1 MRGWHGWRRCGV
13 HSWAVLPSGRQ
24 VALASAPSSARRLST
39 AAGLAPLL
47 PAPSQYDI
55 LSRVDEIPTERV
67 RNFSIISHVDHGK
80 STLAD
85 RMLEMTGAVVPGEQM
100 AQSLDSLEV
109 ERARGVAQRSRGRSL
124 PSPAEA
130 LCAA

>member
-1 MRGWHGWRRCGV
+1 LC
-13 HSWAVLPSGRQ
+13 A
-24 VALASAPSSARRLST
+24 
-39 AAGLAPLL
+39 AAGLAQL
-47 PAPSQYDI
+47 PAAPSQYDI

-85 RMLEMTGAVVPGEQM
+85 RMLELTGAVQKGEQL

-109 ERARGVAQRSRGRSL
+109 ERTRGTRTQAEGRWRPRQPERCYGLDGSLAPSAPGPRSHRH
-124 PSPAEA
+124 
-130 LCAA
+130 